1 MVRNSGKRRAN
12 TTNRRRKGYNA
23 KHSDGMGMTMATILL
38 PGRIDPPT
46 TPALAVFDRSLLVNA
61 TSGTVGSGVVTFSA
75 AQFATAEALQGG
87 QAATRF
93 NNIRIKQIEVWGQA
107 GTSTVTGNA
116 PEFIQLSLTGAQ
128 SDGSA
133 FVDYGVFGQARPHIC
148 VRPNLAYRDTWLAT
162 NATGTI
168 LQVASAGLSSSVAAS
183 DYVIR
188 VVIELR

>member
-1 MVRNSGKRRAN
+1 MVRNSRSNRRA
-12 TTNRRRKGYNA
+12 TTTTRRNRNNA
-23 KHSDGMGMTMATILL
+23 KHSDGTGMTMATVLL

-46 TPALAVFDRSLLVNA
+46 TPALAIFQRSLLVNA
-61 TSGTVGSGVVTFSA
+61 TSGSVGSGIVTFSA
-75 AQFATAEALQGG
+75 AQIATAEALQGG

-93 NNIRIKQIEVWGQA
+93 NNIRIKQVEVWGQA
-107 GTSTVTGNA
+107 GTAAVTGTA

-148 VRPNLAYRDTWLAT
+148 VRPNLTYRDTWLAS
-162 NATGTI
+162 NATGTL
-168 LQVASAGLSSSVAAS
+168 LQVASVGLSSTAAAS

-188 VVIELR
+188 FVIELR